1 MLQCCGSDED
11 ELTVLE
17 FFAVGKTARALLCH
31 AVKGGGRCQ
40 KRTYLQFSRFQW
52 SRFLWL
58 RFFIGYFTLPLSP
71 PLLPA
76 NHLPPSPSHRHNQ
89 KTAAAALTPR
99 VGLWLRSPGLEIWKC
114 SACDYRRTAQGT
126 MSDGCR
132 AVRKQPL
139 PHHAR
144 RSESRRTLS
153 PVLSE
158 CGVSTHSI
166 SPGTAAEATAPRAA

>member
-58 RFFIGYFTLPLSP
+58 RFFIGYFTLPKIKFELSITYFITFVKTSIIQQLFLVRHEK
-71 PLLPA
+71 LLISIHPA
-76 NHLPPSPSHRHNQ
+76 IKNGKVNDPSVL
-89 KTAAAALTPR
+89 KIT
-99 VGLWLRSPGLEIWKC
+99 VLRYPYSG
-114 SACDYRRTAQGT
+114 R
-126 MSDGCR
+126 
-132 AVRKQPL
+132 
-139 PHHAR
+139 
-144 RSESRRTLS
+144 
-153 PVLSE
+153 
-158 CGVSTHSI
+158 
-166 SPGTAAEATAPRAA
+166 

>member
-58 RFFIGYFTLPLSP
+58 RFFIGYFTLPLFVLIILTQNPVQRYISHVFTKIWP
-71 PLLPA
+71 KTSGNSSVYYSGYLRPLCLYTFYILSGASKP
-76 NHLPPSPSHRHNQ
+76 
-89 KTAAAALTPR
+89 
-99 VGLWLRSPGLEIWKC
+99 RSPIQVSSTFL
-114 SACDYRRTAQGT
+114 
-126 MSDGCR
+126 
-132 AVRKQPL
+132 VRISTCIQEVFWSSFSSL
-139 PHHAR
+139 R
-144 RSESRRTLS
+144 IF
-153 PVLSE
+153 
-158 CGVSTHSI
+158 VSW
-166 SPGTAAEATAPRAA
+166 